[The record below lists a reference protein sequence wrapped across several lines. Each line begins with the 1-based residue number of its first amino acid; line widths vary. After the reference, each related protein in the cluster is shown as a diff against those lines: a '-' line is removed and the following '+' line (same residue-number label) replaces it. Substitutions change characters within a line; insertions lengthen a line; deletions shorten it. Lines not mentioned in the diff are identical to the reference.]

1 MPNSLM
7 NEKSKKNAARVTS
20 PFYTSETCVES
31 RHPKASV
38 DSRFHTQRIAAERS
52 RWEKT
57 PTDMSGASA
66 AVLDDAKL
74 LMHEIYAALV
84 IASTLGEEIR
94 ALEDERIV
102 HVHTSPQAER
112 AAVRVANEAAELLK
126 AAAADAEAMEQTAAD
141 ALQAALRER
150 TLRMRQA
157 SKLRVLQTENTSVPA
172 LLAEL
177 DAERKRGHQRERAL
191 REAQV
196 KAQQAAERQVAAS
209 HGLKSERQAA
219 LRQARALG
227 ARRMASLVRQDA
239 ARAMAHS
246 FTSWAAK
253 ASVGL
258 NSFHPESLVPV
269 AHVLPR
275 TRAALA
281 DGHEQLRRALDGSLA
296 EGRRLRVHV
305 AQLEAALV
313 VQHSQQMALQ
323 RAAERAAEAS
333 HALLAE
339 RRACAA
345 LRAETAEL
353 RAVMAG
359 RLVVE
364 EGGGGGGGE
373 HLLDGRL
380 VRVGS

>member
-1 MPNSLM
+1 MTLIP
-7 NEKSKKNAARVTS
+7 KKPRQKYLS
-20 PFYTSETCVES
+20 PFNTSGNPGLR
-31 RHPKASV
+31 RHLLIHASTPNTALLRSFFAV
-38 DSRFHTQRIAAERS
+38 RS
-52 RWEKT
+52 RI
-57 PTDMSGASA
+57 PTDMSAASA

>member
-1 MPNSLM
+1 MD
-7 NEKSKKNAARVTS
+7 V
-20 PFYTSETCVES
+20 
-31 RHPKASV
+31 
-38 DSRFHTQRIAAERS
+38 
-52 RWEKT
+52 
-57 PTDMSGASA
+57 ASA
-66 AVLDDAKL
+66 AMLDDAKL

-239 ARAMAHS
+239 ARAMADWTRPAVLMLSTVMRCDRPLFPGDHS
-246 FTSWAAK
+246 KGCASSYTS
-253 ASVGL
+253 
-258 NSFHPESLVPV
+258 PV
-269 AHVLPR
+269 R
-275 TRAALA
+275 
-281 DGHEQLRRALDGSLA
+281 GG
-296 EGRRLRVHV
+296 G
-305 AQLEAALV
+305 
-313 VQHSQQMALQ
+313 
-323 RAAERAAEAS
+323 AEAPGG
-333 HALLAE
+333 
-339 RRACAA
+339 AA
-345 LRAETAEL
+345 
-353 RAVMAG
+353 AG
-359 RLVVE
+359 
-364 EGGGGGGGE
+364 
-373 HLLDGRL
+373 
-380 VRVGS
+380 

>member
-1 MPNSLM
+1 MD
-7 NEKSKKNAARVTS
+7 V
-20 PFYTSETCVES
+20 
-31 RHPKASV
+31 
-38 DSRFHTQRIAAERS
+38 
-52 RWEKT
+52 
-57 PTDMSGASA
+57 ASA
-66 AVLDDAKL
+66 AMLDDAKL

-141 ALQAALRER
+141 ALHAALRER

-157 SKLRVLQTENTSVPA
+157 SKLRVLQNENTSVPA

-177 DAERKRGHQRERAL
+177 EAERKRGHQRERAL

-196 KAQQAAERQVAAS
+196 RAQQAAERQAAAS

-227 ARRMASLVRQDA
+227 ARRMASLIRQDA
-239 ARAMAHS
+239 ARAMAHC

-281 DGHEQLRRALDGSLA
+281 DGHEQRRRALDVSLA

-305 AQLEAALV
+305 AQLEAALA

-364 EGGGGGGGE
+364 EGAGGGGGGGE